1 VHPARHLLLSA
12 LAVFGLAGLASADPV
27 LPVTSGVRQS
37 GPWNVTHISGAL
49 HVAGIARPVDV
60 NCLSGCS
67 GGASGA
73 TQQGPAG
80 QERWPMSAHQAG
92 AWSVTA
98 NAGSG
103 TFTVGGA
110 VSQSGEWRLAHVSS
124 VLHVQAAGPLPVTLS
139 QTIVN
144 QGGAW
149 IVNVG
154 HIASQLHL
162 ANTGLLNPLA
172 VRCVNAG
179 ATAFESCA
187 GAGGGS
193 AGDAVNVFH
202 QSTIRHVSSVTHVVG
217 GLYLTN
223 RAGAA
228 VSVTGSSLDSNVT
241 NTVSVTGTIGATQS
255 GEWTIRHVGSVLHVA
270 GVIRGF
276 GPQGTNVVDAA
287 NAALQV
293 NCVIGCSGGGGASVI
308 AHVSA
313 VTHVAGVVRAFGKQ
327 ATDVVDTANAALRVN
342 VVVGGS
348 TPSEPATFSCVF
360 DRIAPAA
367 NKYLATLFNTSAT
380 RRVVVHSVYVF
391 NWNLTAVT
399 GVILQG
405 ELWRLTARTA
415 GTGVTAV
422 ARDTADTLSS
432 GIACDTGSTS
442 VTDSSLLRRLVYSAE
457 EAKIGALTLESVT
470 STADQWALAYKKE
483 AGQKGITL
491 RQNEGLS
498 VKNITSSTVGTV
510 SVVVIFTDEPA

>member
-1 VHPARHLLLSA
+1 MHPARHLLLSA

-37 GPWNVTHISGAL
+37 GQWNVTHISGAL

-67 GGASGA
+67 GGGASGA

-103 TFTVGGA
+103 TFTVGGS
-110 VSQSGEWRLAHVSS
+110 VSQAGEWRLAHVSS

-154 HIASQLHL
+154 HVASQLHL

-202 QSTIRHVSSVTHVVG
+202 QS
-217 GLYLTN
+217 
-223 RAGAA
+223 
-228 VSVTGSSLDSNVT
+228 
-241 NTVSVTGTIGATQS
+241 
-255 GEWTIRHVGSVLHVA
+255 
-270 GVIRGF
+270 
-276 GPQGTNVVDAA
+276 
-287 NAALQV
+287 
-293 NCVIGCSGGGGASVI
+293 VI

-313 VTHVAGVVRAFGKQ
+313 VAHVAGVVRGFGKQ
-327 ATDVVDTANAALRVN
+327 ATDVVDAANSALRVN

-367 NKYLATLFNTSAT
+367 NKYLATMFNTSAT
-380 RRVVVHSVYVF
+380 RKVVVHSVYVF

-470 STADQWALAYKKE
+470 STADPWALAYKKE

-491 RQNEGLS
+491 RQNQGLT

>member
-1 VHPARHLLLSA
+1 MHPARHLLLSA

-202 QSTIRHVSSVTHVVG
+202 QS
-217 GLYLTN
+217 
-223 RAGAA
+223 
-228 VSVTGSSLDSNVT
+228 
-241 NTVSVTGTIGATQS
+241 
-255 GEWTIRHVGSVLHVA
+255 
-270 GVIRGF
+270 
-276 GPQGTNVVDAA
+276 
-287 NAALQV
+287 
-293 NCVIGCSGGGGASVI
+293 VI

-313 VTHVAGVVRAFGKQ
+313 VAHVAGVVRGFGKQ
-327 ATDVVDTANAALRVN
+327 ATDVVDAANSALRVN

>member
-1 VHPARHLLLSA
+1 
-12 LAVFGLAGLASADPV
+12 
-27 LPVTSGVRQS
+27 
-37 GPWNVTHISGAL
+37 
-49 HVAGIARPVDV
+49 
-60 NCLSGCS
+60 
-67 GGASGA
+67 
-73 TQQGPAG
+73 
-80 QERWPMSAHQAG
+80 M
-92 AWSVTA
+92 
-98 NAGSG
+98 
-103 TFTVGGA
+103 
-110 VSQSGEWRLAHVSS
+110 
-124 VLHVQAAGPLPVTLS
+124 
-139 QTIVN
+139 
-144 QGGAW
+144 
-149 IVNVG
+149 
-154 HIASQLHL
+154 
-162 ANTGLLNPLA
+162 
-172 VRCVNAG
+172 RCVNAG

-202 QSTIRHVSSVTHVVG
+202 QS
-217 GLYLTN
+217 
-223 RAGAA
+223 
-228 VSVTGSSLDSNVT
+228 
-241 NTVSVTGTIGATQS
+241 
-255 GEWTIRHVGSVLHVA
+255 
-270 GVIRGF
+270 
-276 GPQGTNVVDAA
+276 
-287 NAALQV
+287 
-293 NCVIGCSGGGGASVI
+293 VI

-313 VTHVAGVVRAFGKQ
+313 VAHVAGVVRGFGKQ
-327 ATDVVDTANAALRVN
+327 ATDVVDAANSALRVN

-367 NKYLATLFNTSAT
+367 NKYLATIFNTSAT
-380 RRVVVHSVYVF
+380 RKVVVHSVYVF

>member
-1 VHPARHLLLSA
+1 MHPARHLLLSA

-154 HIASQLHL
+154 HVASQLHL

-202 QSTIRHVSSVTHVVG
+202 QS
-217 GLYLTN
+217 
-223 RAGAA
+223 
-228 VSVTGSSLDSNVT
+228 
-241 NTVSVTGTIGATQS
+241 
-255 GEWTIRHVGSVLHVA
+255 
-270 GVIRGF
+270 
-276 GPQGTNVVDAA
+276 
-287 NAALQV
+287 
-293 NCVIGCSGGGGASVI
+293 VI

-313 VTHVAGVVRAFGKQ
+313 VAHVAGVVRGFGKQ
-327 ATDVVDTANAALRVN
+327 ATDVVDAANSALRVN